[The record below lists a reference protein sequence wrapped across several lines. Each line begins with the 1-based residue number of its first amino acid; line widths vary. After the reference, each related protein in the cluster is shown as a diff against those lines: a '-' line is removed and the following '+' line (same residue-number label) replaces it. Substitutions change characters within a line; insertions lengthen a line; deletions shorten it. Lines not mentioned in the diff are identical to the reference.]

1 MKLFKYINQAG
12 GIFAALFFLVMVSLV
27 RRGIIGKAYYAVGTL
42 FLIFSAMFI
51 PCCVIIYT
59 LMLAFM
65 FCLLWLTILQWA
77 A

>member
-51 PCCVIIYT
+51 VTALVLIGISAT
-59 LMLAFM
+59 KS
-65 FCLLWLTILQWA
+65 
-77 A
+77 